1 MIPFLR
7 ITALASL
14 FSSLAL
20 WYFHGARM
28 GLWKTSIETINEV
41 PIVEGMPELGVQQK
55 ITWTDQFVSGL
66 ETPIAGFVVFLL
78 LFILSKI
85 LKRRLKNSAN

>member
-14 FSSLAL
+14 FGSLSL
-20 WYFHGARM
+20 WYSHGARM
-28 GLWKTSIETINEV
+28 GLWKTSIETIKEV

-55 ITWTDQFVSGL
+55 ITWTDEFVSGL
-66 ETPIAGFVVFLL
+66 ETPIAGFVAFLL